1 MVYLVKG
8 ARYTHWNKT
17 IKQLYKTTN
26 LLNMDKVNAMQLQD
40 VVIRFSG
47 DSGDGM
53 QLTGTLFSD
62 TSALLGNG
70 ISTFPDYPAEI
81 RAPQGTVAGVSGF
94 QVHIG
99 SSRVDNPG
107 DYCDVLVAMNPAAL
121 IANRKWLKPS
131 ATVIIDGD
139 TLTEDNITKAGFKTM
154 DPITELNLQDY
165 NVVVPGIT
173 TMTKEALKDSGMDNK
188 AIVKCKNMFALG
200 IVFWMYNRPDDYAK
214 NYLDSKFAKKN
225 PLVAEANKKVIEAG
239 YNYAAN
245 THQFANNYTVAPAE
259 LEKGVY
265 RSINGNTATAW
276 GFCAASEKSGLPL
289 FCGSYPITPATVILE
304 ELAKRR
310 DLGVKTVQ
318 AEDEIAGICT
328 SIGAAYAGNFAV
340 TTTSG
345 PGISLKS
352 EAMGLAVMAELP
364 LVVVDVQRGGP
375 STGLPTKT
383 EQSDLNQALY
393 GRNGECPMVVVAA
406 SSPSDCFHYAFMAS
420 KIAMEHMTPVMLL
433 TDGFIANGSE
443 PWKIPSMS
451 EYPAI
456 VPPIVAPRGEGEGE
470 FLPYERNEKLARG
483 WAFPGKEGLEHRIG
497 GLEKDKLRG
506 TISHDPKNH
515 QEMVTTR
522 RKKVELV
529 AEELPELEVFG
540 AENADVLVVGW
551 GGTRG
556 HLHSAVKQLQ
566 DEGKSVAHLHFNYIY
581 PLQKGV
587 AETLK
592 RYKRIVVCELNEGQF
607 AGYLRQQFQDVVIE
621 SYGKTE
627 GQPFTVIEIKEKVNS
642 ML

>member
-1 MVYLVKG
+1 
-8 ARYTHWNKT
+8 
-17 IKQLYKTTN
+17 
-26 LLNMDKVNAMQLQD
+26 MDNVNAMQVQD

-139 TLTEDNITKAGFKTM
+139 TMTEDNITKAGFKTM
-154 DPITELNLQDY
+154 DPIAELNLQDY
-165 NVVVPGIT
+165 NVVIPDIT

-188 AIVKCKNMFALG
+188 AMVKCKNMFALG

-214 NYLDSKFAKKN
+214 SFLDSKFAKKN

-304 ELAKRR
+304 ELAKRK

-393 GRNGECPMVVVAA
+393 GRNGECPMVVIAA
-406 SSPSDCFHYAFMAS
+406 SSPSDCFHYAFMAG
-420 KIAMEHMTPVMLL
+420 KIAMEHMTPVILL
-433 TDGFIANGSE
+433 SDGFIANGSE
-443 PWKIPSMS
+443 PWKVPSMS
-451 EYPAI
+451 DYPAI
-456 VPPIVAPRGEGEGE
+456 VPPIVEPRTEGE
-470 FLPYERNEKLARG
+470 FLPYARNEKLARG

-497 GLEKDKLRG
+497 GLEKDHLRG

-522 RKKVELV
+522 KRKVELV
-529 AEELPELEVFG
+529 AEELPELKVFG
-540 AENADVLVVGW
+540 AEEADVLVVGW

-556 HLHSAVKQLQ
+556 HLHSAVQQLQ
-566 DEGKSVAHLHFNYIY
+566 QEGKSVAHLHFNYIY
-581 PLQKGV
+581 PMQKGV
-587 AETLK
+587 ADILK

-607 AGYLRQQFQDVVIE
+607 ANYLRQQFTDVVIE